1 MNDTDLTQ
9 AVQKE
14 FIGDIPEFPLE
25 LPKLNPFLVQ
35 TSVIFREKD
44 STFECVSNYRDIM
57 TFPTSVSASGDS
69 EIAESLVAERR
80 RDLQRFPNSIRAR
93 CNLASALLGQGRL
106 GEAAEHLSTALAS
119 EPTNCL
125 ALGCMARIRLLQGN
139 LAEARDLYI
148 RLREVNPDD
157 VSSSIGLAQIAVLR
171 EAFDEA
177 VSLLKDAV
185 KHPSD
190 KPIARLHLA
199 ILLLRLNRQRE
210 AIGFLRN
217 AMGTAVR
224 WPSLHEALGVAY
236 VFNGDLP
243 KAGKSFRAALTLFP
257 DGPRALHGLGEVLY
271 RQKHYDEAAE
281 VFHRAIQKDPDDA
294 KMREILARVLEERK
308 EYRQAK
314 QQLIDAEGSVDANR
328 PDQLSR
334 IRNNIGVCT
343 SLLDQKAGQWFDR
356 SIQTDPVQSPIP
368 YLNAA
373 RSDIELTNWDA
384 AIRALQVCRL
394 QFPNAGPQIGSLL
407 GLCLWNQHKFLE
419 AVEELRLTVQD
430 GKGTAF
436 GYSLLGLI
444 LTDHLYDYMHAI
456 EVLEEGYKRYPGD
469 ACIGNNLAYAYLETG
484 QPMRAQE
491 ILASIPPIEEF
502 STTMIILTATQGL
515 LKLWQ
520 GNLEGGEEDY
530 GKAEALARQHQD
542 GVLAERVRQ
551 KRHLEVARF
560 YERRGDLDTAFEEVV
575 KGLKFKRPT
584 SYRDDLEAMKSQLE
598 SPKRIN

>member
-1 MNDTDLTQ
+1 MNDTNLTQ

-35 TSVIFREKD
+35 TSATFREKD
-44 STFECVSNYRDIM
+44 RTFECDFHFRDV
-57 TFPTSVSASGDS
+57 TTSPASVESDL
-69 EIAESLVAERR
+69 AESLVAERR
-80 RDLQRFPNSIRAR
+80 RDLERFPNSIRAR

-106 GEAAEHLSTALAS
+106 GEAAEHLSTVLVS
-119 EPTNCL
+119 EPDNCL
-125 ALGCMARIRLLQGN
+125 ALGCMARIRLLQDN

-157 VSSSIGLAQIAVLR
+157 VSSSIGLAQIAVRR

-185 KHPSD
+185 SHPSD

-199 ILLLRLNRQRE
+199 VLLLRLNRQHE
-210 AIGFLRN
+210 AIRHLRF
-217 AMGTAVR
+217 ATQTAVR

-236 VFNGDLP
+236 VFNGDLQ

-271 RQKHYDEAAE
+271 RQKRYDEAAD
-281 VFHRAIQKDPDDA
+281 VFHRAIQKEPDDA
-294 KMREILARVLEERK
+294 KNREILARVLEEQK

-314 QQLIDAEGSVDANR
+314 QQLIEAKGFVDAKR
-328 PDQLSR
+328 PNQLSR
-334 IRNNIGVCT
+334 IQNNIGVCT
-343 SLLDQKAGQWFDR
+343 SLLDQAKAGLWFDR
-356 SIQTDPVQSPIP
+356 SIQTAPVRSPIP

-373 RSDIELTNWDA
+373 RSEIELGNWDS
-384 AIRALQVCRL
+384 AIRALQLCRL
-394 QFPNAGPQIGSLL
+394 QFPKAGPQIGTLL
-407 GLCLWNQHKFLE
+407 AICLWYQNKFQE
-419 AVEELRLTVQD
+419 AVKELRLPIQA
-430 GKGTAF
+430 GEGTAI

-444 LTDHLYDYMHAI
+444 LTDNLYDYTHAI
-456 EVLEEGYKRYPGD
+456 EVLKDGYKRYPGD

-484 QPMRAQE
+484 QPMRAE
-491 ILASIPPIEEF
+491 AILESIHPIEEF
-502 STTMIILTATQGL
+502 STGAVALTATRGL

-520 GNLEGGEEDY
+520 GDLNGGEEDY
-530 GKAEALARQHQD
+530 TRAEALARQLQD

-560 YERRGDLDTAFEEVV
+560 YERREELDAAFEEVT

-584 SYRDDLEAMKSQLE
+584 TYREDLEAMKSQLE
-598 SPKRIN
+598 SPSRIK